1 MQKELESKFLSDFES
16 NQNIVHKVC
25 RIYTTN
31 QNAHNDLFQE
41 IAIQLWKNY
50 SKFRGDAK
58 FSTWMYRVALNTA
71 ISLYRK
77 SSKRV
82 KTQDISELTFK
93 IQAHEYDDTEE
104 LQLKALYKAIQTL
117 NDIDK
122 ALIFLYLEDKP
133 YREIAETLGNTKGF
147 REIAETLGITEV
159 NARVKMNRAKDKLK
173 KILNP

>member
-1 MQKELESKFLSDFES
+1 MKIVTNRVTNHLLVQKDLEEKFLKDFEK
-16 NQNIVHKVC
+16 NQNIAHKIC

-41 IAIQLWKNY
+41 ITIQIWKNY
-50 SKFRGDAK
+50 PKFRGDAK

-77 SSKRV
+77 STRKV
-82 KTQDISELTFK
+82 KTQDISDVVYK
-93 IQAHEYDDTEE
+93 ISSTPYDDTEE
-104 LQLKALYKAIQTL
+104 IQLKALYKAIHKL

-133 YREIAETLGNTKGF
+133 YKEIS
-147 REIAETLGITEV
+147 ETLGISSV
-159 NARVKMNRAKDKLK
+159 NARVKMNRAKEKLK
-173 KILNP
+173 NMLNP

>member
-1 MQKELESKFLSDFES
+1 MEKEIENKFLTEFEA

-31 QNAHNDLFQE
+31 QDAHNDLFQE
-41 IAIQLWKNY
+41 ITIQLWKNY

-77 SSKRV
+77 STRSIQ
-82 KTQDISELTFK
+82 TQDITDYTFK
-93 IQAHEYDDTEE
+93 IKAEDYDDTEE
-104 LQLKALYKAIQTL
+104 QQLKALYKAIHKL

-122 ALIFLYLEDKP
+122 ALIFLYLEDKA
-133 YREIAETLGNTKGF
+133 YKEIS
-147 REIAETLGITEV
+147 ETLGISEV

-173 KILNP
+173 QILTP

>member
-1 MQKELESKFLSDFES
+1 MQEELKSKFLSDFEN

-77 SSKRV
+77 STRRI
-82 KTQDISELTFK
+82 KTQDISNLTFK
-93 IQAHEYDDTEE
+93 IEASEYDDTEE
-104 LQLKALYKAIQTL
+104 LQLKALYNAIQTL

-133 YREIAETLGNTKGF
+133 YKEIAL
-147 REIAETLGITEV
+147 TLGITEV
-159 NARVKMNRAKDKLK
+159 NARVKMNRAKEKLRK
-173 KILNP
+173 LLNP

>member
-1 MQKELESKFLSDFES
+1 MQKELEAKFLTDFEQ

-25 RIYTTN
+25 RLYTTN

-41 IAIQLWKNY
+41 ITIQLWKNY

-77 SSKRV
+77 STRTV
-82 KTQDISELTFK
+82 KTQDITDYAFK
-93 IQAHEYDDTEE
+93 IKSEDYDDTEE
-104 LQLKALYKAIQTL
+104 LQLKALYKAIRKL

-133 YREIAETLGNTKGF
+133 YKEIS
-147 REIAETLGITEV
+147 ETLGISEV

-173 KILNP
+173 KVLNP